1 MAKAENVVL
10 TNMCM
15 VYDGEKILVLDRLN
29 PNWPGITFPGGH
41 IELKE
46 SFVESTI
53 REVYEETGLK
63 VSNLQICGMKQ
74 WTQKD
79 NSYRYIVIFYKTN
92 TFTGELK
99 SSDEGKVFWIN
110 RREIGNYV
118 VADGFMEMLEVFEND
133 NLSENYH
140 WLEDGIWKVQN
151 K

>member
-1 MAKAENVVL
+1 MAKIENVVL

-15 VYDGEKILVLDRLN
+15 VYDGDKILVQDRLN

-41 IELKE
+41 IEPKE

-110 RREIGNYV
+110 RSEIGNHV

-140 WLEDGIWKVQN
+140 WFEDGKWRVEN